1 MEDSRLSS
9 AIIKFILGTMFLG
22 MASLLPSMMEDMSK
36 NANGTPR
43 DSESVLLIDEMLL
56 FY

>member
-1 MEDSRLSS
+1 MEDSKLSS
-9 AIIKFILGTMFLG
+9 AIIKFIMGTMFLG

-43 DSESVLLIDEMLL
+43 NSESVLLIDKLL
-56 FY
+56 

>member
-43 DSESVLLIDEMLL
+43 DSESVLLIDKMLL